1 MSKIQIILGSTRQ
14 NRLSEKV
21 GKWLLKLLNEKENI
35 EAEIL
40 DLREYPLPFYNEP
53 APAAALNRN
62 YSNPEVQKWS
72 QKVME
77 GDGYIII
84 SPEYNHS
91 FPAVLKNALDSL
103 YSEWNHKP
111 VGIVSYGGVG
121 GARSIEHLR
130 GVLSV
135 LDMIALSKHLTIFN
149 AHQIFEND
157 QPQIDEKLAQFAD
170 TLIKDLIDYTELF
183 KEFRAKRS

>member
-21 GKWLLKLLNEKENI
+21 GKWLLKLLNEKPNI

-40 DLREYPLPFYNEP
+40 DLREYPLPFYDE
-53 APAAALNRN
+53 ALPAAALNRQ
-62 YSNPEVQKWS
+62 YSSPEVQKWS

-111 VGIVSYGGVG
+111 VGLVSYGGVG

-149 AHQIFEND
+149 AYQIFGGD
-157 QPQIDEKLAQFAD
+157 QPQIDEHLTQFAEAM
-170 TLIKDLIDYTELF
+170 LKDLLMYTDQF
-183 KEFRAKRS
+183 KKFRESL